1 MIGFM
6 KHRTAK
12 LTRTTRETDISVA
25 LDLDGEGKAA
35 IRTGIGFMDHM
46 LELLAKHALVDLTVR
61 AKGDLKVD
69 DHHTVEDLGLALG
82 DALNR
87 ALGDRKG
94 IVRYGWCLLPM
105 DDSLATAALDLGGRP
120 FLVYEAIH
128 RKKIKAFDVGLI
140 EEFFRAFC
148 TQGRLNLH
156 LAQKYGKDPHHGFEA
171 MFKAVARTLR
181 MACERDP
188 RVRGVPSSKGRI

>member
-12 LTRTTRETDISVA
+12 LARKTRETDISIA
-25 LDLDGEGKAA
+25 LDLDGEGKAS

-46 LELLAKHALVDLTVR
+46 LELLAKHALIDLTIR

-82 DALNR
+82 DALNQ
-87 ALGDRKG
+87 ALSDRKG

-120 FLVYEAIH
+120 FLVYETIH
-128 RKKIKAFDVGLI
+128 KKKIKTFDVELI

-148 TQGRLNLH
+148 TQARLNLH

-171 MFKAVARTLR
+171 MFKAVARALR
-181 MACERDP
+181 MAIVRDP
-188 RVRGVPSSKGRI
+188 RVKGVPSSKGRI